1 MPKKDWRKKLYF
13 CYFSFVVVFLYQHY
27 ISFKGKCMSKVI
39 PINQQYDFEDGL
51 IVSSTNLD
59 GIITY
64 ANRKFCEIAGYDK
77 MNLSAQIT
85 I

>member
-1 MPKKDWRKKLYF
+1 
-13 CYFSFVVVFLYQHY
+13 
-27 ISFKGKCMSKVI
+27 MSKVI